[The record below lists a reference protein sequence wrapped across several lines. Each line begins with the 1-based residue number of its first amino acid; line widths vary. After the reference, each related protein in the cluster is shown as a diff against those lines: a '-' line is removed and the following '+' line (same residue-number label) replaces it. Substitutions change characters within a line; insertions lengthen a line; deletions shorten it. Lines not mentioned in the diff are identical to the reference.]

1 MTYTKIG
8 RLTIALVI
16 AGVVL
21 GTTVSRAVDTA
32 ALQGTWSGVRF
43 SDGTGADP
51 SKGVKL
57 ELTFK
62 DNHVTGRRLPE
73 GDLGTGDVALSND
86 GKNIDAVGTSKKSKG
101 KSYQG
106 IIKVEGDT
114 LLWCVATGENQQRP
128 AEFSADPAK
137 KSYLIIVK
145 RQKP

>member
-1 MTYTKIG
+1 MKHTDIG
-8 RLTIALVI
+8 QLTLALIV

-21 GTTVSRAVDTA
+21 GTVVSRAADTA
-32 ALQGTWSGVRF
+32 ALQGTWSGARF
-43 SDGTGADP
+43 SAGSGDDP

-73 GDLGTGDVALSND
+73 GDLGTGDFTLSSE
-86 GKNIDAVGTSKKSKG
+86 GKTIDAVGTSKKNKG

-128 AEFSADPAK
+128 TEFAADPAK

>member
-1 MTYTKIG
+1 MKYTHMV
-8 RLTIALVI
+8 RLTIALLV
-16 AGVVL
+16 AGIVL
-21 GTTVSRAVDTA
+21 GTAASRAADTA
-32 ALQGTWSGVRF
+32 ALQGTWSGARF
-43 SDGTGADP
+43 SAGSGDDP

-57 ELTFK
+57 ELTCK

-73 GDLGTGDVALSND
+73 GDLGAGDVTLSNE
-86 GKNIDAVGTSKKSKG
+86 GKNIDAVGTSGKNKG

-114 LLWCVATGENQQRP
+114 LQWCVATGDKPQRP
-128 AEFSADPAK
+128 TEFTADPAK

>member
-1 MTYTKIG
+1 MKHTNIG
-8 RLTIALVI
+8 RLAIALLV

-21 GTTVSRAVDTA
+21 GTAVSRAADTA
-32 ALQGTWSGVRF
+32 ALQGTWSGARF
-43 SDGTGADP
+43 SAGNGDDP